1 MGKLKVVERERG
13 GVVLVRHWTG
23 EASANSSGVGRA
35 CETVVFKRSTHVC
48 KSGL

>member
-35 CETVVFKRSTHVC
+35 FKTWVFKRSTHVC
-48 KSGL
+48 K